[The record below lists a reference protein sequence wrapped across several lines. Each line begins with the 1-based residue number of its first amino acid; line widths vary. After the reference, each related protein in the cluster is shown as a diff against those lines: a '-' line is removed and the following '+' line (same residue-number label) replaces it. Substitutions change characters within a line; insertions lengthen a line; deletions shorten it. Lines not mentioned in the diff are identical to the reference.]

1 MFLIKE
7 VKVDGGEGRGQ
18 VWLVKGAALWKL
30 QGVASQ
36 ELCWWSPDAVCDR
49 SNWVITN
56 HYLITTH
63 NIDGLFGP
71 GM

>member
-1 MFLIKE
+1 MLTATDKG
-7 VKVDGGEGRGQ
+7 VGGQRWVEG
-18 VWLVKGAALWKL
+18 ASL
-30 QGVASQ
+30 QELQAVAGQ
-36 ELCWWSPDAVCDR
+36 ELCWWPPDAVCDR